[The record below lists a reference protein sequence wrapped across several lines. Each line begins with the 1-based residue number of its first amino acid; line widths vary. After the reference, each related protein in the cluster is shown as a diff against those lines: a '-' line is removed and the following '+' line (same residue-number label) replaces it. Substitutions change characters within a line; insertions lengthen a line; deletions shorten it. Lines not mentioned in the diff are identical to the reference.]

1 MRSRGWRSESP
12 RRFVAGA
19 DAIGIAEQKASL
31 LVKIVLVC
39 RNLCMCRRWDSNPHE
54 VALTGF
60 FESDKDCAMVR
71 DAALRGAF
79 MSLFASLCGIVRVLV
94 RPDCHQRCHQNHSGE
109 AWSQGRWNLV
119 AVLACLGKSF
129 GIGPLRKRTPSR
141 TISVGVTAVRLPLD
155 QLV

>member
-1 MRSRGWRSESP
+1 
-12 RRFVAGA
+12 
-19 DAIGIAEQKASL
+19 
-31 LVKIVLVC
+31 
-39 RNLCMCRRWDSNPHE
+39 MCRRWDSNPHE

-71 DAALRGAF
+71 DTALRSAF
-79 MSLFASLCGIVRVLV
+79 MSLFAFLCGIVRVLV

-129 GIGPLRKRTPSR
+129 CIGPLRMRTPSR
-141 TISVGVTAVRLPLD
+141 TISVGVTAARLPLD

>member
-1 MRSRGWRSESP
+1 MPEVGLE
-12 RRFVAGA
+12 
-19 DAIGIAEQKASL
+19 
-31 LVKIVLVC
+31 
-39 RNLCMCRRWDSNPHE
+39 PHE

-60 FESDKDCAMVR
+60 FESDKDCGMAR

-119 AVLACLGKSF
+119 AVLACLDKSF
-129 GIGPLRKRTPSR
+129 CIGPLRMRTPSR
-141 TISVGVTAVRLPLD
+141 TISVGVTAARLPLD